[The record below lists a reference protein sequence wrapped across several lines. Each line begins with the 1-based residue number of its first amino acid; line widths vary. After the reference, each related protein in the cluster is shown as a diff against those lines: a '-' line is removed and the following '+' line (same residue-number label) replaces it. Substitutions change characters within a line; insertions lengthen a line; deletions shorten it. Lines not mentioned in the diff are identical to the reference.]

1 MNAPKD
7 KKMTGI
13 NGWFIIEIFS
23 FYGYIF
29 SACFF
34 IFERIIL
41 SSLGMLADKNSAS
54 LRDVYKYD
62 VVSYF
67 GKDLDWLAFV
77 TILLIVN
84 ICL

>member
-1 MNAPKD
+1 MNSSND
-7 KKMTGI
+7 KKMIGI
-13 NGWFIIEIFS
+13 NGWFIIEILS

-29 SACFF
+29 AACFF

-41 SSLGMLADKNSAS
+41 SSLGMTHDKNHMS
-54 LRDVYKYD
+54 DIYKYD
-62 VVSYF
+62 MVSYF